1 MALPS
6 NQRRRARRAGHG
18 DFSPCALRPPS
29 PLVERARSPVS
40 AAVPIPGSGDVVAAP
55 ADDRLAAVG
64 RLEATALGSRALQR
78 LAQLA
83 VRVLGASSAVISLIG
98 DVELIVGGAGL
109 APGTLGRRVPLE
121 ESLCAAATAS
131 GPGPY
136 VVADAVTDARVSAV
150 PAVAAGKVGAYLGM
164 PLTGAS
170 GEVVGA
176 LCVLAP
182 RHRSWTDGDV
192 ALIRQLADSVATE
205 LELSALSREFEAHRL
220 RFELAIDAAEIG
232 SFDWD
237 LASGR
242 LVWDNRLV
250 ELFGYE
256 RDAFD
261 ETIEAF
267 NARLHPDDLPRV
279 AEALQTA
286 IDAVAAY
293 EAEYRVVLPTGETR
307 WILAKGRALADD
319 SGVAVRLLGAA
330 YDTTLQRHADA
341 RVARVLEAMNA
352 AFFALDRQW
361 RFTYVNTEAER
372 VLHRSREELLGG
384 SIWDLFPAALDSD
397 FEKHYRGAATTGEE
411 RVFEAYYP
419 APLDAWYEVRAWPS
433 PDGLSVY
440 FLDIT
445 ERRAAEE
452 RARTSAARLAVIAE
466 VGAVTGETLGS
477 GAGEDAA
484 LQRLAEAVVPVLGD
498 WVIVSLAGAD
508 GRMRDVGSW
517 HADPVLRATVARY
530 AEMRL
535 AAIAPDAPILRAL
548 ASGRTVAVPDVGA
561 AVGRGLPP
569 GEVSDVFWTLDP
581 RTAVTL
587 PLAARGRTLGA
598 LSLYRSAGRPAA
610 DEDDVA
616 TAQEVAARVA
626 LALDN
631 ARLYEQQRGLAEG
644 LQRSLLSAPPAPDA
658 AEIVVRYRP
667 AVEVAQVGG
676 DWYDAFVQ
684 PSGTTMLVIGDVV
697 GHDTE
702 AAAAM
707 GQLRGLLRG
716 IAYREGVGPAEVLRG
731 LDVAVEGLE
740 LRAMAT
746 AAIVRI
752 EQTPEERL
760 AGLVRLRWSNAG
772 HPPPLVLHPDGRVEQ
787 LLGERTD
794 LMLGVDAT
802 FARSESMVT
811 VER

>member
-1 MALPS
+1 M
-6 NQRRRARRAGHG
+6 
-18 DFSPCALRPPS
+18 
-29 PLVERARSPVS
+29 
-40 AAVPIPGSGDVVAAP
+40 P
-55 ADDRLAAVG
+55 AD
-64 RLEATALGSRALQR
+64 
-78 LAQLA
+78 
-83 VRVLGASSAVISLIG
+83 
-98 DVELIVGGAGL
+98 AG
-109 APGTLGRRVPLE
+109 VPDPE
-121 ESLCAAATAS
+121 AAAA
-131 GPGPY
+131 
-136 VVADAVTDARVSAV
+136 
-150 PAVAAGKVGAYLGM
+150 
-164 PLTGAS
+164 
-170 GEVVGA
+170 
-176 LCVLAP
+176 
-182 RHRSWTDGDV
+182 
-192 ALIRQLADSVATE
+192 
-205 LELSALSREFEAHRL
+205 RL
-220 RFELAIDAAEIG
+220 RFDLAIDAAGIG

-237 LASGR
+237 LVSRR
-242 LVWDNRLV
+242 LVWDDRLL
-250 ELFGYE
+250 EMFGYD
-256 RDAFD
+256 RATWPGTIDAFV
-261 ETIEAF
+261 E
-267 NARLHPDDLPRV
+267 RLHPDDAPRTV
-279 AEALQTA
+279 AALQHA
-286 IDAVAAY
+286 IATCGEYDA
-293 EAEYRVVLPTGETR
+293 EFRVVLPTGATR
-307 WILAKGRALADD
+307 WVQGRGRALADE
-319 SGVAVRLLGAA
+319 SGTAVRLLGAA
-330 YDTTLQRHADA
+330 YDTTGPRQADA
-341 RVARVLEAMNA
+341 RVARVLESMNA
-352 AFFALDRQW
+352 AFFALDREW
-361 RFTYVNTEAER
+361 RFTYVNGEAER
-372 VLHRSREELLGG
+372 VLQRSREDLLGG
-384 SIWDLFPAALDSD
+384 DIWELFPAAVGSA
-397 FEKHYRGAATTGEE
+397 FEVHYRGAAATGRE

-419 APLDAWYEVRAWPS
+419 APLDAWYEVRAWPG

-440 FLDIT
+440 FLDVT

-452 RARTSAARLAVIAE
+452 RARASAARLTLIAE

-716 IAYREGVGPAEVLRG
+716 IAYREGVGPARVLSDLDAAVQG
-731 LDVAVEGLE
+731 LGMHT
-740 LRAMAT
+740 MAT
-746 AAIVRI
+746 AAVAQV
-752 EQTPEERL
+752 EQSPEQRD
-760 AGLVRLRWSNAG
+760 AGLTTLRWSNAG
-772 HPPPLVLHPDGRVEQ
+772 HPAPLVLHTDGRVEA
-787 LLGERTD
+787 LSAERSE
-794 LMLGVDAT
+794 LMLGVDPA
-802 FARSESMVT
+802 APRSESVLT
-811 VER
+811 VHRGTTLLLYTDGLVEGRDLPLDEGIGLLRAALGDLGDQPLEQLCDAVIERLRPERLQDDIALVAIRLHPQG